1 MMESHVRTKIAA
13 EMQQFLPERSLQD
26 VEVLRRD
33 YEKLRISYELQR
45 AIGAELDLD
54 RLLEKILERS
64 FDLLS
69 PTAG

>member
-1 MMESHVRTKIAA
+1 
-13 EMQQFLPERSLQD
+13 MQQFLPERSCD

-69 PTAG
+69 PPTAG